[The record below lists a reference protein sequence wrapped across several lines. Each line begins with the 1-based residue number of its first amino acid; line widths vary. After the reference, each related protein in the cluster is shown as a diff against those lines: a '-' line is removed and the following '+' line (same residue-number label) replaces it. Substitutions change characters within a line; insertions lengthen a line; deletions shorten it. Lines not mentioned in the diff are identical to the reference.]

1 MSDYMD
7 EQTTAEQLDEE
18 VTGSDEPVTADE
30 VHVDYP
36 PDRLSGV
43 PFADSDITDE
53 SFEERDAQEEPEV
66 LPEI

>member
-18 VTGSDEPVTADE
+18 VTGTDAPVTADE

-36 PDRLSGV
+36 PDHLSGV
-43 PFADSDITDE
+43 QFADSDITDE
-53 SFEERDAQEEPEV
+53 SFEDRVAQEEPEV
-66 LPEI
+66 WPPT